1 MEKDNVARKLTDI
14 AENLQVL
21 MALMNF
27 VIVGQDEN
35 KPFFVNDTVPSVL
48 DCLEN
53 QINDIM
59 NLSDSL
65 VSLD

>member
-35 KPFFVNDTVPSVL
+35 KTFFCKWYL
-48 DCLEN
+48 A
-53 QINDIM
+53 
-59 NLSDSL
+59 
-65 VSLD
+65 

>member
-14 AENLQVL
+14 AENLQAL

-35 KPFFVNDTVPSVL
+35 KTFFVNDTLPSVL